1 MSAQAITLDISIAR
15 DPDAVYAFASNVEN
29 FPQWASGL
37 GESVRR
43 AGEDWI
49 VETKAG
55 LLKLRMTPPNPF
67 RILDHTVYLPSGAEV
82 TVPFRV
88 LAAPGGG
95 SEVILTLF
103 RQPDLSEEDFA
114 RDREMVR
121 RDLLALKQI
130 MERAG

>member
-49 VETKAG
+49 VETGAG
-55 LLKLRMTPPNPF
+55 PLKLRMTPPNPF
-67 RILDHTVYLPSGAEV
+67 RVLDHTVYLPSGAEV
-82 TVPFRV
+82 HVPFRV
-88 LAAPGGG
+88 LAASGGG

-103 RQPDLSEEDFA
+103 RQPDMSEEDFA

-130 MERAG
+130 MERTG